1 MIKDFKKINN
11 TLNEKKKK
19 QTLLLFFM
27 LLIGMVFEVL
37 GIGLLLPIITT
48 IVSPEKIMGYKIIK
62 ELNLFLDIKSEVE
75 FVKFSLLFLIV
86 IYFIKSIFLL
96 YLSYFQNKF
105 ISKLTV
111 DTSDFL
117 FKNYLNKSFIFHLNK
132 NSSELIKNFQVEI
145 TGYRNYLVSFLQL
158 LTESVLAVSVIFT
171 LLYIEFKGTILV
183 MLFFVLLSF
192 VFHQFAKKK
201 SEKWG
206 RLRAINDTDI
216 SKVIIEGLSGIKEIL
231 ILGRKSFF
239 LKKLIDLNKIKEDL
253 NIKSM
258 TIRQVPRF
266 YLELLSVISLV
277 VFIYLLLLNNQE
289 LDSIMIT
296 LGVFVGATF
305 RLLPSINRILSS
317 LQNIKYYKSSL
328 DIISFELEGAE
339 KEIKNKELDANIIY
353 FNKSLELKDISFC
366 YEENKPILDKI
377 NLKIDKGDLVG
388 VIGQSGAGK
397 TTLINIIVGLLL
409 QNSGKIFLDDKQLSK
424 ANINLWRNKIGYVPQ
439 DVYLTDD
446 TIINNIAF
454 GIENNKINP
463 KNINK
468 AIEQAQ
474 LESFIDQLPK
484 GKNTIVG
491 ERGVQISG
499 GQRQRIGIA
508 RALYNDPEIL
518 LLDEAT
524 SALDVETESQFM
536 EAILN
541 LKGNKTVLIITH
553 RLSTI
558 ENCDKI
564 FKIEKGKLKQI
575 KNIYVKQ

>member
-1 MIKDFKKINN
+1 MIKDFKKINKI
-11 TLNEKKKK
+11 LNEKQKA
-19 QTLLLFFM
+19 QTLLLFIL

-37 GIGLLLPIITT
+37 GIGLLLPIITS
-48 IVSPEKIMGYKIIK
+48 IISPEKIMGYEIIK
-62 ELNLFLDIKSEVE
+62 ELILFLDIKSEVE

-86 IYFIKSIFLL
+86 IYLIKSIFLL

-111 DTSDFL
+111 DTSDIL
-117 FKNYLNKSFIFHLNK
+117 FKNYLNKDFIFHINK

-145 TGYRNYLVSFLQL
+145 SGFGNYLVSFLQL

-183 MLFFVLLSF
+183 MLFFALLSF

-206 RLRAINDTDI
+206 KLRAINDTDI

-231 ILGRKSFF
+231 ILGKKSFF
-239 LKKLIDLNKIKEDL
+239 LKRLFDLNKIKADL
-253 NIKSM
+253 SVKSM

-328 DIISFELEGAE
+328 DIISIELEGAE
-339 KEIKNKELDANIIY
+339 KEIENKELETNNIY
-353 FNKSLELKDISFC
+353 FNKSLELKNISFC
-366 YEENKPILDKI
+366 YEKNKSILDKI

-388 VIGQSGAGK
+388 IIGQSGAGK
-397 TTLINIIVGLLL
+397 TTLINIMVGLLT
-409 QNSGKIFLDDKQLSK
+409 QDSGKIFLDDKQLSK
-424 ANINLWRNKIGYVPQ
+424 ANLNLWRTKIGYVPQ

-446 TIINNIAF
+446 TIENNIAF
-454 GIENNKINP
+454 GIE
-463 KNINK
+463 KNELNSKSIDN
-468 AIEQAQ
+468 AVEQSQ
-474 LESFIDQLPK
+474 LKTFIDQLPN

-508 RALYNDPEIL
+508 RALYNDAEL
-518 LLDEAT
+518 LILDEAT
-524 SALDVETESQFM
+524 SALDVETEAQFM

-564 FKIEKGKLKQI
+564 FKIEKGQLKQT
-575 KNIYVKQ
+575 KNIYAEQ

>member
-1 MIKDFKKINN
+1 MIKDFKKINKI
-11 TLNEKKKK
+11 LNEKQKA
-19 QTLLLFFM
+19 QTLLLFIF

-37 GIGLLLPIITT
+37 GIGLLLPIITS
-48 IVSPEKIMGYKIIK
+48 IISPEKIMGYKIIK
-62 ELNLFLDIKSEVE
+62 ELILLLDIKSEVE

-86 IYFIKSIFLL
+86 IYLIKSIFLL

-111 DTSDFL
+111 DTSDIL
-117 FKNYLNKSFIFHLNK
+117 FQNYLNKDFIFHINK

-145 TGYRNYLVSFLQL
+145 SGFGNYLVSFLQL

-183 MLFFVLLSF
+183 MLFFALLSF
-192 VFHQFAKKK
+192 VFHQYAKKK

-206 RLRAINDTDI
+206 KLRAINDTDI

-231 ILGRKSFF
+231 ILGKKSFF
-239 LKKLIDLNKIKEDL
+239 LKRLFDLNKIKADL
-253 NIKSM
+253 SVKSM

-296 LGVFVGATF
+296 LGVFLGATF

-328 DIISFELEGAE
+328 DIISIELEGAE
-339 KEIKNKELDANIIY
+339 KEIENKELETNNIY
-353 FNKSLELKDISFC
+353 FNKSLELKNISFC
-366 YEENKPILDKI
+366 YEKNKSILDKI

-388 VIGQSGAGK
+388 IIGQSGAGK
-397 TTLINIIVGLLL
+397 TTLINIMVGLLA
-409 QNSGKIFLDDKQLSK
+409 QDSGKIFLDDKQLSK
-424 ANINLWRNKIGYVPQ
+424 ANLNLWRTKIGYVPQ

-446 TIINNIAF
+446 TIENNIAF
-454 GIENNKINP
+454 GIEKNKLNS
-463 KNINK
+463 KNIDN
-468 AIEQAQ
+468 AVEQSQ
-474 LESFIDQLPK
+474 LKTFIDQLPN

-508 RALYNDPEIL
+508 RALYNDAEL
-518 LLDEAT
+518 LILDEAT
-524 SALDVETESQFM
+524 SALDVETEAQFM

-564 FKIEKGKLKQI
+564 FKIEKGQLKQT
-575 KNIYVKQ
+575 KNIYAEQ

>member
-1 MIKDFKKINN
+1 
-11 TLNEKKKK
+11 
-19 QTLLLFFM
+19 
-27 LLIGMVFEVL
+27 
-37 GIGLLLPIITT
+37 
-48 IVSPEKIMGYKIIK
+48 
-62 ELNLFLDIKSEVE
+62 
-75 FVKFSLLFLIV
+75 
-86 IYFIKSIFLL
+86 
-96 YLSYFQNKF
+96 
-105 ISKLTV
+105 
-111 DTSDFL
+111 
-117 FKNYLNKSFIFHLNK
+117 
-132 NSSELIKNFQVEI
+132 
-145 TGYRNYLVSFLQL
+145 
-158 LTESVLAVSVIFT
+158 
-171 LLYIEFKGTILV
+171 
-183 MLFFVLLSF
+183 
-192 VFHQFAKKK
+192 
-201 SEKWG
+201 
-206 RLRAINDTDI
+206 
-216 SKVIIEGLSGIKEIL
+216 
-231 ILGRKSFF
+231 
-239 LKKLIDLNKIKEDL
+239 
-253 NIKSM
+253 M

-388 VIGQSGAGK
+388 IIGQSGAGK
-397 TTLINIIVGLLL
+397 TTLINIIVGLLAKD
-409 QNSGKIFLDDKQLSK
+409 SGKIFLDDKQLGK
-424 ANINLWRNKIGYVPQ
+424 ANINLWRNKVGYVPQ

-446 TIINNIAF
+446 TIENNIAF
-454 GIENNKINP
+454 GIEKNKINS
-463 KNINK
+463 KNIEN
-468 AIEQAQ
+468 AIEQSQ
-474 LESFIDQLPK
+474 LKTFIDQLPN

-508 RALYNDPEIL
+508 RALYNDAEL
-518 LLDEAT
+518 LILDEAT
-524 SALDVETESQFM
+524 SALDVETESQFI
-536 EAILN
+536 EAVLN

-564 FKIEKGKLKQI
+564 FKIEKGEIKQT
-575 KNIYVKQ
+575 KNIYAEQ

>member
-1 MIKDFKKINN
+1 MIKDFKKINKI
-11 TLNEKKKK
+11 LNEKQKA
-19 QTLLLFFM
+19 QILLLFIL

-37 GIGLLLPIITT
+37 GIGLLLPIITS
-48 IVSPEKIMGYKIIK
+48 IISPEKIMGYKIIK
-62 ELNLFLDIKSEVE
+62 ELILFLNIKSEVE

-96 YLSYFQNKF
+96 YISYFQNKF

-111 DTSDFL
+111 DTSDIL
-117 FKNYLNKSFIFHLNK
+117 FQNYLNKNFIFHINK

-145 TGYRNYLVSFLQL
+145 SGFGNYLVSFLQL

-183 MLFFVLLSF
+183 MLFFALLSF
-192 VFHQFAKKK
+192 IFHQFAKKK

-206 RLRAINDTDI
+206 KLRAINDTDI

-239 LKKLIDLNKIKEDL
+239 LKKLIDLNKIKADL
-253 NIKSM
+253 SVKSM

-328 DIISFELEGAE
+328 DIISIELEGAE
-339 KEIKNKELDANIIY
+339 KEIENKELETNNIY
-353 FNKSLELKDISFC
+353 FKKSLELKNISFC
-366 YEENKPILDKI
+366 YKKNKSILDKI

-388 VIGQSGAGK
+388 IIGQSGAGK
-397 TTLINIIVGLLL
+397 TTLINIIVGLLA
-409 QNSGKIFLDDKQLSK
+409 QDSGKIFIDDKQLSK
-424 ANINLWRNKIGYVPQ
+424 ANLNLWRTKIGYVPQ

-446 TIINNIAF
+446 TIENNIAF
-454 GIENNKINP
+454 GIEKNKINS
-463 KNINK
+463 KNIDN
-468 AIEQAQ
+468 AIEQSQ
-474 LESFIDQLPK
+474 LKTFINQLQN

-508 RALYNDPEIL
+508 RALYNDAEL
-518 LLDEAT
+518 LILDEAT

-536 EAILN
+536 KAVLN

-564 FKIEKGKLKQI
+564 FKIEKGELKQT
-575 KNIYVKQ
+575 KNIYAE

>member
-1 MIKDFKKINN
+1 MLGDFKKINN
-11 TLNEKKKK
+11 ILNQNQKNRMFI
-19 QTLLLFFM
+19 LFFM
-27 LLIGMVFEVL
+27 LIIGMIFEVL
-37 GIGLLLPIITT
+37 GIGLLLPIITS
-48 IVSPEKIMGYKIIK
+48 IINPEKIMGYTLINDLI
-62 ELNLFLDIKSEVE
+62 LFFNIKSELE
-75 FVKFSLLFLIV
+75 FIKYLLLLLIIVFLIKSIYLLFL
-86 IYFIKSIFLL
+86 
-96 YLSYFQNKF
+96 SYYQNNF

-111 DTSDFL
+111 DTSDIL
-117 FKNYLNKSFIFHLNK
+117 FKNYLNKNYIFHLNK

-145 TGYRNYLVSFLQL
+145 TGFGNYLISFLQL
-158 LTESVLAVSVIFT
+158 ITESVLAISVIFT
-171 LLYIEFKGTILV
+171 LLYIELKATILV
-183 MLFFVLLSF
+183 MLFFVILSF
-192 VFHQFAKKK
+192 IFHQFAKKK

-206 RLRAINDTDI
+206 KLRAINDTDI

-239 LKKLIDLNKIKEDL
+239 LKKLIDLNKIKADL
-253 NIKSM
+253 NVKSM

-289 LDSIMIT
+289 LDSIIIT
-296 LGVFVGATF
+296 VGVFVGATF

-317 LQNIKYYKSSL
+317 LQNIKFYKSSL
-328 DIISFELEGAE
+328 DIISFELGGAE
-339 KEIKNKELDANIIY
+339 KEIKNEELESNIIY
-353 FNKSLELKDISFC
+353 FNKSIELKNISFC
-366 YEENKPILDKI
+366 YVKNKSILDKI
-377 NLKIDKGDLVG
+377 NLKIDKGELVG
-388 VIGQSGAGK
+388 IIGQSGAGK
-397 TTLINIIVGLLL
+397 TTLINIIVGLLF
-409 QNSGKIFLDDKQLSK
+409 QDSGKIFLDDKQLSK

-446 TIINNIAF
+446 TIENNIAF
-454 GIENNKINP
+454 GIEINKIDS
-463 KNINK
+463 KNIEN
-468 AIEQAQ
+468 AIQQSQ
-474 LESFIDQLPK
+474 LKTFIDQLPN

-508 RALYNDPEIL
+508 RALYNDAEL
-518 LLDEAT
+518 LILDEAT

-536 EAILN
+536 ESVLN

-564 FKIEKGKLKQI
+564 FKIEKGELKQT
-575 KNIYVKQ
+575 KNIYAE